1 MSLLNKLERRLGRF
15 AIPNVTLGLIAGQ
28 VGMYILSRARPD
40 LLEATVL
47 LPKAILAGELWRIG
61 TTLLIPPFG
70 DPLCAIFGWYLFWL
84 MGTALENFWGTFRY
98 NVYLLVCIVATVA
111 VSFITP
117 DQPAWH
123 ATAFLYGSVFLAF
136 AFLNPDFEL
145 YLMFILPVKI
155 KWLALLTWLGYG
167 ATVLVGSWTDR
178 LLVLASVVNFLLF
191 FAREILD
198 KFKTGRRRMAF
209 QAKQFAVSRMAD
221 EPFHRCVACGI
232 TDRSHPTM
240 DFRYCTQCKGSCGYC
255 TEHIFNH
262 AHVTAETVTTSP

>member
-1 MSLLNKLERRLGRF
+1 MTLAIRF
-15 AIPNVTLGLIAGQ
+15 NWT
-28 VGMYILSRARPD
+28 Y
-40 LLEATVL
+40 
-47 LPKAILAGELWRIG
+47 
-61 TTLLIPPFG
+61 
-70 DPLCAIFGWYLFWL
+70 PLFVF
-84 MGTALENFWGTFRY
+84 
-98 NVYLLVCIVATVA
+98 
-111 VSFITP
+111 TP

-209 QAKQFAVSRMAD
+209 QAKQFAVYVRGLPCNLMIHFSRSFSSSISA
-221 EPFHRCVACGI
+221 F
-232 TDRSHPTM
+232 S
-240 DFRYCTQCKGSCGYC
+240 K
-255 TEHIFNH
+255 
-262 AHVTAETVTTSP
+262 